1 DEITKVDVSIITSLE
16 KPSITLAAAEKLQH
30 DAAIELK
37 DDDDAIK
44 LDLTSAKIPIT
55 IENVPSTENEVLT
68 LEHKPIANSQSIDSN
83 IKSKLI
89 KKKKKIESLSSI
101 ENSQKLITSDKSKS
115 IDKQTITLDDQI
127 SSKSEKQNSSQDNV
141 SDLQKLH
148 DKIEKEQP
156 AS

>member
-37 DDDDAIK
+37 DDDDDAIK

-68 LEHKPIANSQSIDSN
+68 LEHKPIANS
-83 IKSKLI
+83 
-89 KKKKKIESLSSI
+89 
-101 ENSQKLITSDKSKS
+101 
-115 IDKQTITLDDQI
+115 
-127 SSKSEKQNSSQDNV
+127 
-141 SDLQKLH
+141 
-148 DKIEKEQP
+148 
-156 AS
+156 